1 MLQPLHQ
8 LDPQLRIIDPSVFH
22 YLHHPRYL
30 RITILMRPTVPLHR
44 PQRVLQRLVCIG
56 GVAELQVLVV
66 AEHEAGRVLREREV
80 EVRPLEIRLPRR
92 PRAFAHVFLV
102 PGTRRR
108 FSLWG
113 GPVDRP

>member
-8 LDPQLRIIDPSVFH
+8 LDPQLCIIESGMFDHFNHPS
-22 YLHHPRYL
+22 YL

-44 PQRVLQRLVCIG
+44 PQRVLQRLICIG

-92 PRAFAHVFLV
+92 PRAFAHVF
-102 PGTRRR
+102 
-108 FSLWG
+108 FSSWNSSTLQC